1 MPPHY
6 PGVAGI
12 DFAKL
17 RTVPSP
23 AGGEFQAAIS
33 PDPAICDLRV

>member
-1 MPPHY
+1 MPPAY
-6 PGVAGI
+6 PGTDGI

-23 AGGEFQAAIS
+23 AGGEFQAAVA
-33 PDPAICDLRV
+33 PDPAVCEISV